1 MTTRGDRGQVNY
13 FLGGVNYIAFQFS
26 NGPLN
31 TRQPDSRRAMG
42 SGRSSIFWSRLFF
55 FRTQRGAGA
64 AG

>member
-13 FLGGVNYIAFQFS
+13 FLHYTPPVFQFS

-31 TRQPDSRRAMG
+31 IRQLDSRRAMG

-55 FRTQRGAGA
+55 FRTRRGAGA